1 MTVRIVHGA
10 NEDHLDFAG
19 KTIGQ
24 LKRSLREVF
33 NIPPEAV
40 AYCCGDLA
48 SQQYLIEEGDTIEFV
63 REQGVKGLGRLLSSN
78 DLKSELSI
86 SDEQYNELLEQGLP
100 IITLSNDEIRH
111 PEFSVDK
118 FLDEFS
124 KQQSTS
130 IQVKRDILKEVKS
143 TDKNKNASLL
153 KKPDWDGAKLFV
165 NGELIKRY
173 KNPAIHQKKIL
184 NCFQEEN
191 WSEEIDDPFELQQI
205 EKKCDQGMKSAEL
218 DDWMAKRRGAVA
230 ELNKMQKVILFT
242 SLGDGRGVKWEWS
255 ID

>member
-1 MTVRIVHGA
+1 MAVRIVHGA
-10 NEDHLDFAG
+10 NEDHLDVEGWSIAR
-19 KTIGQ
+19 
-24 LKRSLREVF
+24 LKKSLREVF

-48 SQQYLIEEGDTIEFV
+48 SQHYLIEEGDTIEFV
-63 REQGVKGLGRLLSSN
+63 KLQGVKGLGRLLSPN
-78 DLKSELSI
+78 DLKNELSL
-86 SDEQYNELLEQGLP
+86 SDKQYDELLEQGLP
-100 IITLSNDEIRH
+100 IITLSSNEIRH

-118 FLDEFS
+118 FLGELS
-124 KQQSTS
+124 KQGSKS
-130 IQVKRDILKEVKS
+130 IQEVKS
-143 TDKNKNASLL
+143 TNKNKNASILN
-153 KKPDWDGAKLFV
+153 KPNWDGAKLFV

-191 WSEEIDDPFELQQI
+191 WSEEIDDPFELRQI
-205 EKKCDQGMKSAEL
+205 EKKCKQGMKTPVL